1 MLRITRDA
9 SEVFLVEDALMEKGD
24 LTLAQ
29 SIVEKAPPSSVP
41 KIMDNLVDLAVTV
54 VAPQNQTLIDFI
66 KSKRKEMTPRA
77 LMQFNMLQ
85 VFLKRKL
92 GYLYFLKATKP
103 THDPPPANLVNLMAN
118 KVICDPA
125 DCVIFE
131 LCQFIRTEAEHLS
144 QLRRDSEMAEKEESK
159 GPSEKTISLKN
170 ATMKL
175 QQHNHSQESL
185 DKFLQRLESAAVQFV
200 SDGKTRP
207 LLEVMGAYKPDIFPS
222 SSDCN
227 KLTMEGMQSSLNEQ
241 ITEQSTIARLSIVV
255 NKLIQKQ
262 LDSGEI
268 NLQVLRAALSSK
280 TDVGAAKLIDDAIM
294 RAKSQQLRLR
304 ILEFA
309 VEYFPKKSDRHHD
322 YLNKKST
329 LKWEMDLERHGVKT
343 RLDGS
348 GKVEAVCYNLLNNSS
363 VKLNFVKDF
372 CNEMNVPIS
381 EFFFGFLKYHLL
393 GEQTT
398 DFLSKENGA
407 LVSTHSRPT
416 FAGSVQ
422 SLGNLSTYF

>member
-1 MLRITRDA
+1 
-9 SEVFLVEDALMEKGD
+9 
-24 LTLAQ
+24 
-29 SIVEKAPPSSVP
+29 
-41 KIMDNLVDLAVTV
+41 
-54 VAPQNQTLIDFI
+54 
-66 KSKRKEMTPRA
+66 
-77 LMQFNMLQ
+77 
-85 VFLKRKL
+85 
-92 GYLYFLKATKP
+92 
-103 THDPPPANLVNLMAN
+103 MAN

-131 LCQFIRTEAEHLS
+131 LCQFIRAEAAHLL

-159 GPSEKTISLKN
+159 GPTEKTVSLKN

-175 QQHNHSQESL
+175 QQHNQSQENL

-200 SDGKTRP
+200 HNGKTRP

-262 LDSGEI
+262 LDSGDI
-268 NLQVLRAALSSK
+268 NLQLLRAGLSSK
-280 TDVGAAKLIDDAIM
+280 TDVGAAKLLDDAIM
-294 RAKSQQLRLR
+294 RAKSQQLRLK

-309 VEYFPKKSDRHHD
+309 VEYFPKKNRRHHD

-348 GKVEAVCYNLLNNSS
+348 GKVEAVCYNLLNSSS
-363 VKLNFVKDF
+363 VKLGFVKEF

-381 EFFFGFLKYHLL
+381 KFFFGFLKYHLL
-393 GEQTT
+393 GEPTA

-407 LVSTHSRPT
+407 LVSAHSRPT

-422 SLGNLSTYF
+422 SLGNCRI